1 MATRALATGFPYGG
15 SHVVAMATE
24 ASAELI
30 SWQTVQVWEGT
41 AGGRWEMEVMGKGV
55 GQF

>member
-1 MATRALATGFPYGG
+1 MATRALATGFPHGG